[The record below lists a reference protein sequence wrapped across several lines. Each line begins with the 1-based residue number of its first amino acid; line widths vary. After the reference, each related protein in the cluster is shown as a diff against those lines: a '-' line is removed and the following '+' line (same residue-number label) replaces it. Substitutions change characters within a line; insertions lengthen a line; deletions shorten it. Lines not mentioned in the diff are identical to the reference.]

1 MTRLELAAFALNL
14 VGLVLTAI
22 GAFVAA
28 KAIMVDPTRAE
39 LGSGVSWDGTDSLKR
54 TLLAQSAS
62 ARNGLLWVAV
72 GTVAQINALCL
83 TLAK

>member
-28 KAIMVDPTRAE
+28 KAVMIDPTRAA
-39 LGSGVSWDGTDSLKR
+39 LGSGVSWDGTDGLKR
-54 TLLAQSAS
+54 TLLVQSAS